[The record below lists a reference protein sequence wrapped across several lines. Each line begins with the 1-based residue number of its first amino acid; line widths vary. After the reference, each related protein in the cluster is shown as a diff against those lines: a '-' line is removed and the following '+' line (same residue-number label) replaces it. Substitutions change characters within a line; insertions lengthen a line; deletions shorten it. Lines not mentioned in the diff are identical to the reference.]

1 MIGII
6 DADTLL
12 YAIGSINTNHV
23 PTATL
28 DAKIKNIL
36 SHLDIY
42 NALIVIQGNRNFR
55 NSHDPNYK
63 KHRTS
68 EKPMHYSNLR
78 KHLMLNYEPFIAN
91 NVETDDVCAIAA
103 NYCNNISCDYIII
116 HIDKDLNQIPG
127 KHYNYN
133 TGVLY
138 TVTED
143 EALYNLCIQLIKG
156 DVTDS
161 KITGIKGYGLKKA
174 EKVLTNDVNIHLL
187 TKVFNEFILQ
197 YGELGI
203 EKFYTS
209 YKILKLIDYYP
220 KLSKKLKLYI
230 DKLCNM

>member
-12 YAIGSINTNHV
+12 YAIGSINTSHV

-28 DAKIKNIL
+28 DIKIKNIL
-36 SHLDIY
+36 SHLNIY

-55 NSHDPNYK
+55 NKHDINYK

-68 EKPMHYSNLR
+68 EKPMHYHNLR
-78 KHLMLNYEPFIAN
+78 KHLILNYQPFVAN
-91 NVETDDVCAIAA
+91 NIETDDVCAIAA
-103 NYCNNISCDYIII
+103 NYCKSISCDYTII
-116 HIDKDLNQIPG
+116 HLDKDLNQIPG

-161 KITGIKGYGLKKA
+161 KITGIRGYGLKKA
-174 EKVLTNDVNIHLL
+174 EKVLTNDMDVHLL
-187 TKVFNEFILQ
+187 TKVFNEFIIQ
-197 YGELGI
+197 YGEIGI

-209 YKILKLIDYYP
+209 YKKLKLIEYYP
-220 KLSKKLKLYI
+220 KISKKLKLYI